1 MMTEAGAVAL
11 VRAIVKLLTEDGQ
24 WYSIN
29 YEWRGDELHKILID
43 ISIKIKK

>member
-1 MMTEAGAVAL
+1 MIKAKAVDL
-11 VRAIVKLLTEDGQ
+11 VRAIVKLLNENGQ
-24 WYSIN
+24 WYSVN